1 MFYLYH
7 PIHLIVGSRS
17 EDRPPVMTFDG
28 RVDLN
33 ALQSPTAIEKFDY
46 DSMNVSELEL
56 EAELD
61 VSIVTEC
68 WDRTPMHVAVAEKKD
83 RVVRCFIEFKGSDC
97 SYKNLLNF
105 V

>member
-1 MFYLYH
+1 
-7 PIHLIVGSRS
+7 
-17 EDRPPVMTFDG
+17 MTFDG

-33 ALQSPTAIEKFDY
+33 ALQSPTLIEKFDY
-46 DSMNVSELEL
+46 DSMNVSELEI

-83 RVVRCFIEFKGSDC
+83 RVVRCFIEFKGSDFLTNVFRLYAIFSC
-97 SYKNLLNF
+97 RISLDLKISFFCCLC
-105 V
+105 